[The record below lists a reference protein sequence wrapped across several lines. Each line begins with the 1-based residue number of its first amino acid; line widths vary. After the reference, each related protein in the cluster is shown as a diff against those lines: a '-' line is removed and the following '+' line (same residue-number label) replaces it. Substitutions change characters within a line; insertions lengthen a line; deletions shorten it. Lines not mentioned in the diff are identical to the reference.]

1 MGAFFGGDFENHQ
14 ASSEFAWISF
24 RAMGPSGTLSAF
36 EFISLLSLQ
45 VNLIYDF
52 FIQDITAKVIADIVR
67 TRRVTQEEEICAAF
81 HIVNP
86 KKAEWESLIPA
97 ITKYFDVELVD
108 VHTWVKTLEGFT
120 NPTESDLK
128 DKPALKILDFFKA
141 ITYSDEAGPSTE
153 TIKTE
158 IASKTLKNLKEIDA
172 PLFENWMKQWNF

>member
-1 MGAFFGGDFENHQ
+1 M
-14 ASSEFAWISF
+14 
-24 RAMGPSGTLSAF
+24 LSAF
-36 EFISLLSLQ
+36 EFIFLASLRT
-45 VNLIYDF
+45 NLTHL
-52 FIQDITAKVIADIVR
+52 IQDVTAKVIADIVR

-97 ITKYFDVELVD
+97 ITKFFDVELVD
-108 VHTWVKTLEGFT
+108 VHTWVKTLEGFI

-153 TIKTE
+153 TTKTE
-158 IASKTLKNLKEIDA
+158 LASKTLKNLKEIDA